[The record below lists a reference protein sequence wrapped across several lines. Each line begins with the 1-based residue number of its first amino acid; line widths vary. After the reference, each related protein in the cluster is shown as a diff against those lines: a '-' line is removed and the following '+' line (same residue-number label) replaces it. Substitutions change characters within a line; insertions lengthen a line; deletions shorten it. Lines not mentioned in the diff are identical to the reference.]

1 LSNPRDLLLQWL
13 GELVWIERMLAFQV
27 LPALIET
34 VSDEKLKGGLERHL
48 HETREQAQRAGQA
61 FRALGLEPSSNRSA
75 PLEALAKQHDELA
88 GSFTDPRLRDV
99 FNAAAAGATERLEL
113 ALYVATIELG
123 QAMGV
128 SGEAIDLLRES
139 CKEEKRALE
148 TVERER
154 KRLAGE
160 ATG

>member
-1 LSNPRDLLLQWL
+1 
-13 GELVWIERMLAFQV
+13 MLAFQA
-27 LPALIET
+27 LPALIES
-34 VSDEKLKGGLERHL
+34 VSDEKLKGALEAHL
-48 HETREQAQRAGQA
+48 RETREQSQRAEQA
-61 FRALGLEPSSNRSA
+61 FRALGLEPSSHRSA
-75 PLEALAKQHDELA
+75 PLEALANQHDELA

-113 ALYVATIELG
+113 ALYVATIELA

-128 SGEAIDLLRES
+128 SGESIDLLKES

-160 ATG
+160 AAG

>member
-1 LSNPRDLLLQWL
+1 
-13 GELVWIERMLAFQV
+13 MLAFQA
-27 LPALIET
+27 LPALIGS
-34 VSDEKLKGGLERHL
+34 VSDEKLKGGLEAHL
-48 HETREQAQRAGQA
+48 RETREQAQRAERA

-128 SGEAIDLLRES
+128 SREAIDLLEES

>member
-1 LSNPRDLLLQWL
+1 ML
-13 GELVWIERMLAFQV
+13 GFQV

-34 VSDEKLKGGLERHL
+34 VSDEQLKGALEAHL
-48 HETREQAQRAGQA
+48 AETREQAQRAEQA
-61 FRALGLEPSSNRSA
+61 FRAIGVEPSSNRNA
-75 PLEALAKQHDELA
+75 PLEALARQHDELA
-88 GSFTDPRLRDV
+88 GSFTDSRLRDV

-123 QAMGV
+123 KAMGV
-128 SGEAIDLLRES
+128 PLDAVRLLEES

-154 KRLAGE
+154 KRLSGE
-160 ATG
+160 AAG

>member
-1 LSNPRDLLLQWL
+1 
-13 GELVWIERMLAFQV
+13 MLAFQA
-27 LPALIET
+27 LPALIGS
-34 VSDEKLKGGLERHL
+34 VSDEKLKVGLEAHL
-48 HETREQAQRAGQA
+48 RETREQAQRAEQA

-123 QAMGV
+123 QAMRV
-128 SGEAIDLLRES
+128 SGEALDLLRES